1 MSNKKIYKVIGI
13 MSGTS
18 MDGLDCSLIET
29 DGINYLKIIREYSF
43 DYNISY
49 KKKLIKIIQK
59 LPNSKRK
66 KISYA
71 KNNEALVT
79 NKFLKLI
86 NEFIKKIKYKKK
98 NIDLIG
104 LSGQTIFHDP
114 KNQYT
119 LQLSSGKDLCKR
131 INLPVVSNFRDK
143 DIQLG
148 GQGAPIGCFY
158 HKYLI
163 KKINMSSV
171 ILNIGGVSNITF
183 LLNKKLIGFDIGPGN
198 AIIDDLVY
206 FFYKKKFDKNG
217 KYAKEGM
224 LIKNIY
230 NSYKKNLFFK
240 KKYPKSL
247 DRNYFKSYLNK
258 LKEYKKN
265 DAIHTASLMTVFS
278 IINSINFHRI
288 KLNEIILTGGGRKNI
303 FILDRLNEYFK
314 EKNIKV
320 SLIDKYGFNGDLI
333 ESQMFAYLAVRSI
346 KKLPISIPS
355 TTGVNHPISGGI
367 LYK

>member
-29 DGINYLKIIREYSF
+29 DGINYYKIMREYSF
-43 DYNISY
+43 NYNLNY
-49 KKKLIKIIQK
+49 KNKLIEIIQK
-59 LPNSKRK
+59 LPNSKNKR
-66 KISYA
+66 INYA
-71 KNNEALVT
+71 KNNEVLIT
-79 NKFLKLI
+79 NKIFKII

-114 KNQYT
+114 KNKYS
-119 LQLSSGKDLCKR
+119 LQLSSGKDLSKK
-131 INLPVVSNFRDK
+131 INIPVVSNFRDK
-143 DIQLG
+143 DILSG

-163 KKINMSSV
+163 KKININSA

-183 LLNKKLIGFDIGPGN
+183 LLNRKLIGFDIGPGN

-206 FFYKKKFDKNG
+206 FFYKKNFDKSG
-217 KYAKEGM
+217 KYAKKGL

-230 NSYKKNLFFK
+230 NSYKKNSFFK

-247 DRNYFKSYLNK
+247 DRNYFKKYLDK
-258 LKEYKKN
+258 LKMFKKN
-265 DAIHTASLMTVFS
+265 DAIHTASLMTVFA
-278 IINSINFHRI
+278 IINSISFHKI
-288 KLNEIILTGGGRKNI
+288 EINEIILTGGGRKNI
-303 FILDRLNEYFK
+303 FILEKLNEYFK
-314 EKNIKV
+314 EKKIKV

-355 TTGVNHPISGGI
+355 TTGVNNPISGGI